1 MDDLKS
7 KSEDQSVGVVTRNKA
22 SNELSQLK
30 AQDPLPLRQAKI
42 SLEAAERK
50 ADKLRKPFKEAR
62 ELAEQARAAADSTA
76 VEARK
81 YRQVADDA
89 VDECTK
95 KYEEAEAYLHQVMSR
110 AGVPHGQVWWL
121 EREMAEVK
129 KYMPKKV
136 KAINY

>member
-1 MDDLKS
+1 MDELKS
-7 KSEDQSVGVVTRNKA
+7 KSEDQSIGVVTRNKA

-62 ELAEQARAAADSTA
+62 ELAEKARAAADSTA
-76 VEARK
+76 RDAQKSRHI
-81 YRQVADDA
+81 ADEA
-89 VDECTK
+89 VDECNK
-95 KYEEAEAYLHQVMSR
+95 KFEEAEAYLHEVMSKS
-110 AGVPHGQVWWL
+110 GVPHGQVWWL

-129 KYMPKKV
+129 KFMPTKQ
-136 KAINY
+136 KARTY